1 VCRRRGVGPHFV
13 QDDGN
18 PGLRDLPGRFAAGE
32 AAADHVNGLKLPLR
46 HPTITRGKG
55 FRDQR
60 FRRLDMP
67 RRRYQFVAIA
77 AFGVGF
83 ALCATPARADRNSV
97 IAETY
102 PQYSVSPPTTNQI
115 VVCHDFGCQGRAVIG
130 VTAGDRQQLA
140 GIMASGRG
148 SAKAERAAV
157 AQAGAWF
164 DRRIARA
171 AGTVNHVARA
181 GMSYTFKPEGQLDC
195 IDTSRNTTTL
205 LLLLDML
212 HLLRHHSVDAP
223 RARGFLFDG
232 KPPHATAVLLERA
245 TGKRWSVDAWT
256 RAYGQKPEIMA
267 LDRWLDED

>member
-1 VCRRRGVGPHFV
+1 
-13 QDDGN
+13 
-18 PGLRDLPGRFAAGE
+18 
-32 AAADHVNGLKLPLR
+32 
-46 HPTITRGKG
+46 
-55 FRDQR
+55 
-60 FRRLDMP
+60 MP
-67 RRRYQFVAIA
+67 ARYFQIVAIA
-77 AFGVGF
+77 AIGASVTLG
-83 ALCATPARADRNSV
+83 AAAARADRDSV

-102 PQYSVSPPTTNQI
+102 PRYSISPPTTSQI
-115 VVCHDFGCQGRAVIG
+115 VVCHDFGCQGRAVLAI
-130 VTAGDRQQLA
+130 TAADRQQLT
-140 GIMASGRG
+140 GIMASGRA
-148 SAKAERAAV
+148 SAAAERAAV

-212 HLLRHHSVDAP
+212 HLLRHHAVDAP

>member
-1 VCRRRGVGPHFV
+1 MPARHF
-13 QDDGN
+13 Q
-18 PGLRDLPGRFAAGE
+18 
-32 AAADHVNGLKLPLR
+32 
-46 HPTITRGKG
+46 I
-55 FRDQR
+55 
-60 FRRLDMP
+60 
-67 RRRYQFVAIA
+67 VAIA
-77 AFGVGF
+77 AIGASVTLG
-83 ALCATPARADRNSV
+83 AAAARADRDSV

-102 PQYSVSPPTTNQI
+102 PQYSVSPPTTSQI
-115 VVCHDFGCQGRAVIG
+115 VVCHDFGCQGRAVLAI
-130 VTAGDRQQLA
+130 TAADRQQLT
-140 GIMASGRG
+140 GIMASGRA
-148 SAKAERAAV
+148 SAAAERAAV

-212 HLLRHHSVDAP
+212 HLLRHHAVDAP

>member
-1 VCRRRGVGPHFV
+1 L
-13 QDDGN
+13 N
-18 PGLRDLPGRFAAGE
+18 LRLHHR
-32 AAADHVNGLKLPLR
+32 
-46 HPTITRGKG
+46 TITRGKG
-55 FRDQR
+55 FKDQR
-60 FRRLDMP
+60 FWRLEMPP
-67 RRRYQFVAIA
+67 RRSQFVAIA
-77 AFGVGF
+77 AFG
-83 ALCATPARADRNSV
+83 AMMLCAAAARADRSSV
-97 IAETY
+97 IAATY
-102 PQYSVSPPTTNQI
+102 PQYSVSPPTTSQI
-115 VVCHDFGCQGRAVIG
+115 VVCHDFGCQGRTVLA

-140 GIMASGRG
+140 GIMAAGRA
-148 SAKAERAAV
+148 SAQAERAAI

-181 GMSYTFKPEGQLDC
+181 NAAYVFRSEGQLDC

-212 HLLRHHSVDAP
+212 HLLHHHSVEAP

-232 KPPHATAVLLERA
+232 KAPHATAVLLERA